1 MEKNIARYT
10 LWKRKTRSDLCS
22 CNKNSRNC
30 EWHHPMNI
38 HETET
43 DMDVLIN
50 TPWPEDKSWLDFQ
63 KEMHNIPKSEVQRYM
78 EGVSRWAWSPNSIKK
93 FFI

>member
-1 MEKNIARYT
+1 
-10 LWKRKTRSDLCS
+10 
-22 CNKNSRNC
+22 
-30 EWHHPMNI
+30 MNI
-38 HETET
+38 HETEK
-43 DMDVLIN
+43 DMDVLID

-63 KEMHNIPKSEVQRYM
+63 KEMHEIPKSEVLMYI

>member
-1 MEKNIARYT
+1 MELARYT
-10 LWKRKTRSDLCS
+10 LWKRKMTSKLCS
-22 CNKNSRNC
+22 CPSRNC

-38 HETET
+38 HTTET
-43 DMDVLIN
+43 DMDTLIN

-63 KEMHNIPKSEVQRYM
+63 KEMHTIPQSEVQRYI
-78 EGVSRWAWSPNSIKK
+78 EGVSKWAWSPNSIKK